1 MPIPSRGITVGN
13 YARLDNLR
21 NVRYGEFLFVHSGE
35 SGFYADVWNTMGF
48 NDCPPEEFAAVDVD
62 AETKRLGALAGF
74 RNGPRFWTFDALG
87 AGMRE
92 TAPVETF
99 GTLQMFLAAT
109 VTFGDTP
116 PAAMKYVERYVD
128 RDNYWEFAA
137 HEPRFYLVTPDGA
150 RYIMQAYAHYVDP
163 TQNFDTLPKLGD
175 VLDMPEGWSF
185 EVDLDPR
192 EALRLG
198 TGPENVAAVLQ
209 DELGNTYQRVTHIEE
224 IS

>member
-1 MPIPSRGITVGN
+1 MGT

-21 NVRYGEFLFVHSGE
+21 NVRYGEFLFVHQGPE
-35 SGFYADVWNTMGF
+35 GFYADVWNTMGF
-48 NDCPPEEFAAVDVD
+48 NDCPPEQFNAVDVD

-109 VTFGDTP
+109 VGFGDTP
-116 PAAMKYVERYVD
+116 PASMKYVDRFVQ

-137 HEPRFYLVTPDGA
+137 HQPRFYLVTPDGT
-150 RYIMQAYAHYVDP
+150 RYIMQAYAHYVDA
-163 TQNFDTLPKLGD
+163 TQSFDTLPTLGEKLE
-175 VLDMPEGWSF
+175 MPEGWTF
-185 EVDLDPR
+185 EVDLSPA

-198 TGPENVAAVLQ
+198 TGSENVAVVLQ
-209 DELGNTYQRVTHIEE
+209 DELGNTYQRVVHVED